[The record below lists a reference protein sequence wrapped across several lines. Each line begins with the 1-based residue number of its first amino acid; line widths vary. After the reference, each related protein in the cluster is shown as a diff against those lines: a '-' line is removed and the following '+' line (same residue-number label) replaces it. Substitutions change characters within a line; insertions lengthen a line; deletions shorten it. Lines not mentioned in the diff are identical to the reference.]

1 MEITH
6 NNFIPFHPTF
16 YGHLP
21 KQIFSY
27 SPTVQSSIYLLP
39 TSSFTLPQPI
49 LPMIYNI
56 SIRNTN
62 DRTSI
67 EANEVLLIIKV
78 KCMNGIK
85 YTDDALTE
93 KQYLFIVWTLA
104 FSYIGIKL
112 FYRMVELLTDY
123 VLEL

>member
-1 MEITH
+1 MDICQNKYFLT
-6 NNFIPFHPTF
+6 
-16 YGHLP
+16 
-21 KQIFSY
+21 
-27 SPTVQSSIYLLP
+27 PTVQSSIYLLP

-49 LPMIYNI
+49 LPMIYNL

-85 YTDDALTE
+85 YTDDDALTE

-104 FSYIGIKL
+104 FSYIGVKL
-112 FYRMVELLTDY
+112 FYRMAELLTDY